1 MPFHNDWIIPSYDIM
16 SKIQSKLDNRQA
28 MVDSIKRKIDD
39 LGIITRSKTN
49 EHQRL
54 ESDLDEATRLLNS
67 QKDFQN
73 RYNEDFRI
81 IKSET
86 EEFGW
91 RYPTWAEWPRDADL
105 FQREA
110 SNAYFAKRDIMS
122 FGRVY

>member
-54 ESDLDEATRLLNS
+54 ESELDEATRLLNS

>member
-67 QKDFQN
+67 QKDFLH

-81 IKSET
+81 IKSQT

-91 RYPTWAEWPRDADL
+91 RYPTWAEWPKDADL

-110 SNAYFAKRDIMS
+110 FNAYCAKRDIMS

>member
-54 ESDLDEATRLLNS
+54 QSDLDEATRLLNS